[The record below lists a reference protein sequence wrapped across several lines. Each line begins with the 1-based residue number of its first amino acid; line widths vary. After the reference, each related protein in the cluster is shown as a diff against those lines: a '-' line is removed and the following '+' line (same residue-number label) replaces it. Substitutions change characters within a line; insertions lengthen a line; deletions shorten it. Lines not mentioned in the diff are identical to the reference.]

1 MSLVNPDSA
10 LMPVVYSNLQFL
22 MRIMLPRFL
31 QASQTTKQL
40 PSQSTSWHP
49 TSHCATHIID
59 RNLRMPEIKSHLQE
73 ITGDNLT
80 YVLDTVDH
88 GFHARSVYS
97 LIDEMWESSYL
108 VKGNIDEMVIVEKK
122 AGYKV
127 EMTFGSSQL
136 HGDFTRSFW

>member
-1 MSLVNPDSA
+1 
-10 LMPVVYSNLQFL
+10 
-22 MRIMLPRFL
+22 
-31 QASQTTKQL
+31 
-40 PSQSTSWHP
+40 
-49 TSHCATHIID
+49 
-59 RNLRMPEIKSHLQE
+59 MPEIKSHLQE

-136 HGDFTRSFW
+136 HGDFTRSFWKKLSRWIEEKKIKPLAFKVVERGLSAERMNAVLDQYRDRKNPGKWHVRPNVCS